1 MTLLKIKSQVRLSD
15 YYNLNL
21 MTDRTSLLTSYS
33 VQTLGKEGSKTHN
46 ILATG
51 IYLILSMT
59 STDCFPGH
67 LSGFDVEDTHILN
80 TLVAF

>member
-1 MTLLKIKSQVRLSD
+1 
-15 YYNLNL
+15 

-67 LSGFDVEDTHILN
+67 LSGFDVYFEHFGGILIYF
-80 TLVAF
+80 VVMSPSCFAVCI